1 MSDLTGKRALVTGAA
16 RGIGA
21 AIAVDLAARGADVA
35 ITYQQSADSAARVTE
50 QIRSLGRRAVA
61 IRADSADAAAVTW
74 SIGETVSQIGGL
86 DILVNNAGVLHS
98 APLAQT
104 TLGQIDHMIAVNI
117 RSVVLASQAA
127 IAYLPDGGRIVSL
140 GSCLAERVAINYATV
155 YSMSK
160 SALLSF
166 TRGLARELG
175 PRGIT
180 VNLVHPGPT
189 DTDMNPADGAGADE
203 LRRLLALGRFASV
216 DDIASAVAFLASP
229 AARNITGAGITVD
242 SGMNA

>member
-21 AIAVDLAARGADVA
+21 AIALDLATRGADVA
-35 ITYQQSADSAARVTE
+35 ITYQRSAGSAATVTDKV
-50 QIRSLGRRAVA
+50 RSLGRRAVA
-61 IRADSADAAAVTW
+61 IQADSADATAVTW

-98 APLAQT
+98 APLAET
-104 TLGQIDHMIAVNI
+104 TLEQIDHMVAVNI

-127 IAYLPDGGRIVSL
+127 IAHLPDGGRIVSL
-140 GSCLAERVAINYATV
+140 GSCLADRVPINYATV

-189 DTDMNPADGAGADE
+189 DTDMNPAEGAGADRFKE
-203 LRRLLALGRFASV
+203 LTALGRFASV
-216 DDIASAVAFLASP
+216 DDIASAVGFLASP
-229 AARNITGAGITVD
+229 AARHITGAGITVD
-242 SGMNA
+242 GGMNA

>member
-1 MSDLTGKRALVTGAA
+1 MSDLTGKRALVTGGA

-21 AIAVDLAARGADVA
+21 AIAVELAARGADVA
-35 ITYQQSADSAARVTE
+35 ITYQRSADSAAAVTGK
-50 QIRSLGRRAVA
+50 IRSIGRRAVA
-61 IRADSADAAAVTW
+61 IQADSADAAAVTA
-74 SIGETVSQIGGL
+74 SVTETVSRIGGL

-104 TLGQIDHMIAVNI
+104 TLSQIDHMLAVNI

-140 GSCLAERVAINYATV
+140 GSCMAERVAIGYATV

-189 DTDMNPADGAGADE
+189 DTDMNPANGAGADG
-203 LRRLLALGRFASV
+203 LRALMALGRYATT
-216 DDIASAVAFLASP
+216 DDISSAVAFLVSP
-229 AARNITGAGITVD
+229 AARNITGTGLTVD
-242 SGMNA
+242 GGMNA

>member
-1 MSDLTGKRALVTGAA
+1 MTDLTGKRALITGAA

-21 AIAVDLAARGADVA
+21 AIAVELATRGADVA
-35 ITYQQSADSAARVTE
+35 ITYQRSTDSAARVTGR
-50 QIRSLGRRAVA
+50 IRSLGRKAVA
-61 IRADSADAAAVTW
+61 IRADSADAAAVT
-74 SIGETVSQIGGL
+74 SSVAEAVSHIGGL
-86 DILVNNAGVLHS
+86 DILVNNAGVLYS
-98 APLAQT
+98 APLVET
-104 TLGQIDHMIAVNI
+104 SLDQIDHLIAVNI

-127 IAYLPDGGRIVSL
+127 LAYLPDGGRIVSL
-140 GSCLAERVAINYATV
+140 GSCLAERVAIDYATV

-189 DTDMNPADGAGADE
+189 DTDMNPADSAGADG
-203 LRRLLALGRFASV
+203 LTGLMALGRYARV
-216 DDIASAVAFLASP
+216 GDIASAVGFLVGPTAG
-229 AARNITGAGITVD
+229 NITGTGITVD
-242 SGMNA
+242 GGMNA

>member
-35 ITYQQSADSAARVTE
+35 ITYQHSADYAKTVTAK
-50 QIRSLGRRAVA
+50 IRSHGRRAAA
-61 IRADSADAAAVTW
+61 IQADSADAAAVTW
-74 SIGETVSQIGGL
+74 SIDETVSQIGGL

-98 APLAQT
+98 APLAET
-104 TLGQIDHMIAVNI
+104 TLEQIDHMIAVNI
-117 RSVVLASQAA
+117 RSVVLASRAA

-140 GSCLAERVAINYATV
+140 GSCLAERVAIDYATV

-175 PRGIT
+175 PRHIT

-189 DTDMNPADGAGADE
+189 DTDMNPADGAGADGLRE
-203 LRRLLALGRFASV
+203 LMALGRFSNV
-216 DDIASAVAFLASP
+216 VDIASAVGFLASP
-229 AARNITGAGITVD
+229 AARNITGTGITVD